1 MRTLRRGFSL
11 KAISIAGCRSWRGLG
26 LQPHMARW
34 SLLVAC
40 LSLAAAAA
48 LQLPSASAPGTL
60 SRTVWTTPST
70 QLRARVVAAGAA
82 PQIAKP
88 KTIIKPKTG
97 GAKPATPDQKLATAQ
112 PKLQRKSEDCPMWK
126 VLLLGDEEY
135 EVQCAHTRYGSH
147 PLRIACRPSAADA
160 SRRGAPLPVHASSL
174 CLLSTR
180 RAPLYACSSM
190 PVPRP
195 ALFSCS
201 LTPHPA
207 GLSVRVGGPRVRGF
221 ARGHPGD

>member
-1 MRTLRRGFSL
+1 MRRGFSL
-11 KAISIAGCRSWRGLG
+11 KAIIAGCRSWRGLG

-135 EVQCAHTRYGSH
+135 EEDPVCEVLLAVIPEIENRAQAGDKYQEAQASGKALLLTVPKEQAEHYVEQLIRSEPMVYGE
-147 PLRIACRPSAADA
+147 IEED
-160 SRRGAPLPVHASSL
+160 
-174 CLLSTR
+174 
-180 RAPLYACSSM
+180 
-190 PVPRP
+190 
-195 ALFSCS
+195 
-201 LTPHPA
+201 
-207 GLSVRVGGPRVRGF
+207 
-221 ARGHPGD
+221 